1 MSARSASK
9 AEIPSSA
16 RKMMPVIL
24 GGLFSLT
31 LLHISL
37 KNHFASSETIL
48 GLPPVSPEFCSETPC
63 YRSDL
68 FAFQVSSGVSI
79 FVCGL
84 LGFRTWHIS
93 KRHLSHLPS
102 TPEGRL
108 FGFLPES
115 EWLAAVNFTFQF
127 WDFLASC
134 FIAEHATPLFL
145 IHHLMASTVS
155 WFSIRYTF
163 LHYYGVFFLGCSE
176 FSSIFL
182 LFVDVFKFFP
192 PAPGTT
198 LDLVKT
204 VFGGL
209 FALSF
214 LYYRVLLWWPVSYQL
229 YRDILSV
236 RKSGK
241 AEQLRPGM
249 EWVLLLYLGL
259 NLPLGILQLYWL
271 SIILGEV
278 AKVLA

>member
-24 GGLFSLT
+24 VGLFSLT

-115 EWLAAVNFTFQF
+115 EWLAAVNFTSGI
-127 WDFLASC
+127 LHHRRACYTVVSN
-134 FIAEHATPLFL
+134 TPSHGFYCELVL
-145 IHHLMASTVS
+145 HSLHLST
-155 WFSIRYTF
+155 
-163 LHYYGVFFLGCSE
+163 
-176 FSSIFL
+176 
-182 LFVDVFKFFP
+182 
-192 PAPGTT
+192 
-198 LDLVKT
+198 
-204 VFGGL
+204 
-209 FALSF
+209 
-214 LYYRVLLWWPVSYQL
+214 LLWS
-229 YRDILSV
+229 
-236 RKSGK
+236 
-241 AEQLRPGM
+241 
-249 EWVLLLYLGL
+249 LLLGMFR
-259 NLPLGILQLYWL
+259 
-271 SIILGEV
+271 V
-278 AKVLA
+278 